1 VKAIERSETMR
12 RTQEEITIRPLGEQ
26 DQEALAHL
34 AQIDTSS
41 LPPAPLL
48 GASSDGRLLAARS
61 LVTGES
67 IADPWVRT
75 SGLAELLEQ
84 RASDLGARPRR
95 WWRRRSRASLPASP
109 PGAGGRLLDLH
120 ARST

>member
-1 VKAIERSETMR
+1 MR
-12 RTQEEITIRPLGEQ
+12 DTHEEITIRLLGEE
-26 DQEALAHL
+26 DHEALAHL
-34 AQIDTSS
+34 AQVDSAR
-41 LPPAPLL
+41 LPPAPLI

-61 LVTGES
+61 LATGES

-75 SGLAELLEQ
+75 SGFTELLEQ
-84 RASDLGARPRR
+84 RAADLGGKRR
-95 WWRRRSRASLPASP
+95 RRWRRRSRAALPASP